1 MKVNSQIFRQY
12 DIRGIVEEDL
22 TPDLVNHLGK
32 AFGSFI
38 QKRNLKSV
46 VVGADARLSSPRLKE
61 ELCKSLASVGCKV
74 IDVGILATPTLYFAI
89 QHLKTDSGI
98 MITGSHNPSE
108 YNGFKMNIGATH
120 SIYGNDIQEIYQ
132 IICKE
137 DYPAT
142 NSGKIEKFEGM
153 IKIYQDYLISKFSL
167 KKPLKVVVDAG
178 NGAGGP
184 IAPYILEKIGAKV
197 IELFCDMD
205 GNFPNHHPD
214 PTVVANMQDLKN
226 KVLEEKADL
235 GIAFDGDA
243 DRLGII
249 DEKGEMLF
257 GDQIL
262 TIFARDFLKKYP
274 GEKIITDVKSSA
286 NLTNDIKNKGGIPII
301 YKTGH
306 SMIKQKMKEDNILI
320 GGEMSAHLF
329 FKDTYFG
336 FDDAIYAA
344 CRFLSILSQSNQKV
358 SELLSDLPKLYNTPE
373 IRVDCDDNLKFDL
386 VEKVKKSFMAENYDI
401 IDIDGMRINFPDG
414 WGLVRAS
421 NTQPILVLRFEA
433 NCESRLL
440 EIKAM
445 VENRIKK
452 IQLKS

>member
-1 MKVNSQIFRQY
+1 MK
-12 DIRGIVEEDL
+12 EDL

-46 VVGADARLSSPRLKE
+46 AVGADARLSSPRLKE

-98 MITGSHNPSE
+98 MITGSHNPPE

-120 SIYGNDIQEIYQ
+120 SIYGDDIQEIYQ

-137 DYPAT
+137 DYPVAKEE
-142 NSGKIEKFEGM
+142 KIEKFEGI
-153 IKIYQDYLISKFSL
+153 IKIYQDYLISKFTL

-184 IAPYILEKIGAKV
+184 IAPYVLEKIGAKV
-197 IELFCDMD
+197 SELFCDMD

-226 KVLEEKADL
+226 KVLEEKADI

-249 DEKGEMLF
+249 DEKGNMLF

-306 SMIKQKMKEDNILI
+306 SMIKQKMKEDQYFNWRRNECSFIFQR
-320 GGEMSAHLF
+320 HLF
-329 FKDTYFG
+329 WF
-336 FDDAIYAA
+336 
-344 CRFLSILSQSNQKV
+344 
-358 SELLSDLPKLYNTPE
+358 
-373 IRVDCDDNLKFDL
+373 
-386 VEKVKKSFMAENYDI
+386 
-401 IDIDGMRINFPDG
+401 
-414 WGLVRAS
+414 
-421 NTQPILVLRFEA
+421 
-433 NCESRLL
+433 
-440 EIKAM
+440 
-445 VENRIKK
+445 
-452 IQLKS
+452 